1 MNALTK
7 LVPKVVTLSAGRSV
21 LKLRQN
27 SPTILFV
34 GGVVG
39 VIATTVMASKA
50 TLELEDVLTE
60 TQNNLKTAKTLVG
73 DPHYANH
80 YNQQDYQKDVAYI
93 YARATVDIAKLY
105 GPAFLMGAASIAML
119 AGSHNILTKRNAAL
133 TAAYATLDKAFT
145 EYRGRVVKE
154 LGEDKD
160 REFRYPSEQATLI
173 QKDDKD
179 KETEKQIIRVGS
191 KDISGYARF
200 FDELCSPWSREP
212 TYNLVFLRNAQNYFN
227 DILQTRGHVFLNEI
241 YDHIGVDRTPA
252 GSIVGWVISKDGD
265 NFIDFGIFDG
275 NNPRARDFVNGREG
289 AILLD
294 FNVDGVIYDKI

>member
-1 MNALTK
+1 MNAVTK
-7 LVPKVVTLSAGRSV
+7 LIPKVVTLTTGRTI
-21 LKLRQN
+21 LKMRQS

-39 VIATTVMASKA
+39 VVATTVMASKA
-50 TLELEDVLTE
+50 TLQLEDVLEE
-60 TQNNLKTAKTLVG
+60 TQNNLKTAKTLIS
-73 DPHYANH
+73 DPKYADRYSN
-80 YNQQDYQKDVAYI
+80 QDYQKDVAYI
-93 YARATVDIAKLY
+93 YARATVDVAKLY
-105 GPAFLMGAASIAML
+105 APALLLGAASIAML

-160 REFRYPSEQATLI
+160 REFRYPSENAVVSDTDN
-173 QKDDKD
+173 KG
-179 KETEKQIIRVGS
+179 KEIEKKVIRVGS

-200 FDELCSPWSREP
+200 FDELCPSWSREP
-212 TYNLVFLRNAQNYFN
+212 SYNLVFLRAAQNYFN
-227 DILQTRGHVFLNEI
+227 DMLQARGHVFLNEV
-241 YDHIGVDRTPA
+241 YDHLGIERSSA
-252 GSIVGWVISKDGD
+252 GSVVGWVISKDGD

-275 NNPRARDFVNGREG
+275 NNSKARDFVNGREG